1 MTIQIATKLAIA
13 KRTHDDAHKVEC
25 HAKSLERVDHP
36 HARSQYARA
45 EQGYKEARRLRC
57 EALVELVTLLETR
70 GEVVV
75 LRHVMYEIAKAA
87 QAVRVVVECW
97 DDTRWTLRGR
107 GKTVNVE
114 LDEQRATMTLER
126 KKALDVAFT
135 PEEVEAVVESTPEP
149 VRIDDVDEVAEAID
163 RAHKVRALRS
173 WHGLVNAVVDAD
185 QAADFRVVTRA
196 MLGVESFSELHG
208 HELGAEAARLRAMHP
223 GQRRKYI
230 LRATGYLTF
239 DEVAA

>member
-1 MTIQIATKLAIA
+1 MTIQIATKLATA
-13 KRTHDDAHKVEC
+13 KRTHDDAHKIEC
-25 HAKSLERVDHP
+25 HAKSLARLDHP
-36 HARSQYARA
+36 HADSQFARA
-45 EQGYKEARRLRC
+45 DQGYEEARRLRC
-57 EALVELVTLLETR
+57 EALVDLVTLLEAR
-70 GEVVV
+70 EVVV

-87 QAVRVVVECW
+87 QAVGVVVECW

-107 GKTVNVE
+107 DKVVKVT
-114 LDEQRATMTLER
+114 LDAERATMTLQ
-126 KKALDVAFT
+126 APAPLDVGFSL
-135 PEEVEAVVESTPEP
+135 EEVEAVVEQAPEP
-149 VRIDDVDEVAEAID
+149 VRISDVDEVAEAID

-196 MLGVESFSELHG
+196 MLGVESFSELHA